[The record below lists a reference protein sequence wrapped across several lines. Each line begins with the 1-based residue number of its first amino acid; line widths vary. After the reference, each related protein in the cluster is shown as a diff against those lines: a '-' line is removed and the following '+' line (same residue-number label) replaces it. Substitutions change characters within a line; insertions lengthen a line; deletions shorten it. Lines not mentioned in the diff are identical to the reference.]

1 MNFVY
6 LVKGM
11 FYLLGFESL
20 SDPDTRYINVIENQ
34 DDIVLM
40 PVSEK
45 GNDSDSSYY
54 SDIIDPSFKEKMMQI
69 FDRSDFPV
77 LAFVELY
84 GSYYSKSTQPID
96 VLDALK
102 MCCDFR
108 DIDEVSVRVI

>member
-1 MNFVY
+1 MSFIY
-6 LVKGM
+6 LING
-11 FYLLGFESL
+11 FLYFIGFESL

-34 DDIVLM
+34 NDIVLM

-45 GNDSDSSYY
+45 GDDPDSSYY
-54 SDIIDPSFKEKMMQI
+54 SDIIDPGFKAKMMQI